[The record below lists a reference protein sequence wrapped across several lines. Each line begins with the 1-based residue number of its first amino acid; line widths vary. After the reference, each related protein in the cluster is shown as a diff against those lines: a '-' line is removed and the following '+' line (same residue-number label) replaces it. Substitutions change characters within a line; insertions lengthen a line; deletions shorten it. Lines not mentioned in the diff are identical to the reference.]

1 MILSCI
7 AAVAENRVI
16 GHQNE
21 LPWRLSEDLKR
32 FKKLTV
38 GHSIIMGRK
47 TFESIGSP
55 LSNRTSIVVTRNT
68 RFSASGAVVVNSFP
82 DAVRHANDTTQD
94 AEGPLES
101 FVIGGAAIFREALS
115 LCGRLYLTRVH
126 ATVKGNIFFPKIKMN
141 EWHILQ
147 KEFYPA
153 DKKNDYPTTFAVYER
168 VEPPL
173 KY

>member
-16 GHQNE
+16 GYHNK
-21 LPWRLSEDLKR
+21 LPWKLSEDLKR

-38 GHSIIMGRK
+38 GHPIIMGRK
-47 TFESIGSP
+47 TFESIGNP

-68 RFSASGAVVVNSFP
+68 GFSAFGAVVVNSFP
-82 DAVRHANDTTQD
+82 DAIRYANDVTQD
-94 AEGPLES
+94 ADELFES
-101 FVIGGAAIFREALS
+101 FVIGGAAIFQEALS
-115 LCGRLYLTRVH
+115 LCERLYLTRIHSV
-126 ATVKGNIFFPKIKMN
+126 VEGDIFFPKIKMN

-168 VEPPL
+168 VKSPL
-173 KY
+173 KH